1 MTFKE
6 HLTILR
12 KKLARVYGI
21 FARVSNYIFTHV
33 LKSVYYS
40 IFDCLLKYAA

>member
-12 KKLARVYGI
+12 QKLTRAYDI
-21 FARVSNYIFTHV
+21 FSKVSNYIFTHV
-33 LKSVYYS
+33 LKSAYYS